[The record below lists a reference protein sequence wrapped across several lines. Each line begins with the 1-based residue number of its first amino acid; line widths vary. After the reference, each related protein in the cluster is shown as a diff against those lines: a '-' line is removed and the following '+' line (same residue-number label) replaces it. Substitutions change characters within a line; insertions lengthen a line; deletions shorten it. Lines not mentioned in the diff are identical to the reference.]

1 MIVPR
6 QATPEGFK
14 AGNVGCVQPGR
25 NLFAYERRKLMA
37 DPLLTVHGWQIKP
50 YRIAYPDAKAET
62 DVQAIDFAAI
72 LAQALPLNR
81 EAHYEGVGYAVLH
94 KARDGCYLVMG
105 RWYAGHNL
113 MSDTFEVGALS
124 LQAKDTRPSLE
135 RLSLLGCVWELA
147 VVAFERE
154 AWIVSAM
161 HSDNREE
168 GIAAYLSCRTA
179 GFV

>member
-1 MIVPR
+1 MIAPR
-6 QATPEGFK
+6 QATSGDFK
-14 AGNVGCVQPGR
+14 AGSVGCAQPGR

-37 DPLLTVHGWQIKP
+37 DPLLSVHGWQIKP
-50 YRIAYPDAKAET
+50 YRIAYPDAKAEI

-72 LAQALPLNR
+72 LAQALPTTR

-94 KARDGCYLVMG
+94 NARDGCYLVMG
-105 RWYAGHNL
+105 RWYAGHVL
-113 MSDTFEVGALS
+113 MSDTFEIGVHS
-124 LQAKDTRPSLE
+124 LQTKDASPTLE
-135 RLSLLGCVWELA
+135 RLSVLGCVWELA

-154 AWIVSAM
+154 AWMVSAM
-161 HSDNREE
+161 HADNREE